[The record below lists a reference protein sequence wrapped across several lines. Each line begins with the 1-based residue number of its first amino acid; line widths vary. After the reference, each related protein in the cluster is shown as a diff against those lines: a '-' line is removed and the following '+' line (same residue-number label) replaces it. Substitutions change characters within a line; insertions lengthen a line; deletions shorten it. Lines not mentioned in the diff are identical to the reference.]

1 MKKKINLLQE
11 IRKTVIVMTKKTEIK
26 ANEESGSKD
35 NNTETTKIYIRE
47 KNSAFRK
54 KVANNLAVTRM
65 FEGVSQ
71 SELAERLGTSKS
83 SISRIEKGGQNLT
96 LDYVNAYAEALG
108 KQPVFMVQD
117 PPVDYGQ
124 VNNYQLKLYDEVL
137 MEFSMSRS
145 SEFKIEIRSINEER
159 RHLLPLDLE
168 PTPEGVEKWLQHR
181 SIPGNRDL
189 AGDIL
194 TALGLTVDDLKGI
207 VDICFGLSLNDS
219 YWITQPAFEG
229 KFDDYNLYENEFSNA
244 LSLVAYTGKYYSGV
258 KRMRTSPELTTGG
271 MLRKAWRFF
280 GRDSIW
286 LYKGGTEGFAN
297 AGMEPYSE
305 YFASQIAKRMGIN
318 AVEYELENWK
328 GILASKCRLFTN
340 KYMSY
345 IPIGRIVRTGGIQ
358 ACLDYYRELG
368 DEFYQQLADM
378 LVFDA
383 VILNEDRHYGNFG
396 LLRNSLTGDIMAP
409 APVFDNGISLLCYAM
424 KDDFENGI
432 EKYIAEKSNPY
443 GRGNDFVTLAKRV
456 MGKRQKAML
465 RKLINFK
472 FEESDVSNP
481 PSWRIHALEELVQ
494 DRVRLLLEE

>member
-1 MKKKINLLQE
+1 MAA
-11 IRKTVIVMTKKTEIK
+11 KTETKKQIK
-26 ANEESGSKD
+26 E
-35 NNTETTKIYIRE
+35 NNINSEKTKTYSRERNKEFRE
-47 KNSAFRK
+47 K
-54 KVANNLAVTRM
+54 VVNNLAVTRM

-83 SISRIEKGGQNLT
+83 SISRIEKGEQNLT
-96 LDYVNAYAEALG
+96 LDYVSAYAEALG
-108 KQPVFMVQD
+108 KQPVFMVQE
-117 PPVDYGQ
+117 PPVDYGEE
-124 VNNYQLKLYDEVL
+124 NTYQLKLYDEVL
-137 MEFSMSRS
+137 MEFTMARS
-145 SEFKIEIRSINEER
+145 PQFKITVKWLNEDR
-159 RHLLPLDLE
+159 KHLLPLDLE
-168 PTPEGVEKWLQHR
+168 PTPEGIEKWLEHR

-207 VDICFGLSLNDS
+207 VDVCFGLSLNDS

-229 KFDDYNLYENEFSNA
+229 RFDDYNLYENEFSNA
-244 LSLVAYTGKYYSGV
+244 LSLLAYTGKYYSGV

-271 MLRKAWRFF
+271 MLRKAWRYF
-280 GRDSIW
+280 GEGNIW
-286 LYKGGTEGFAN
+286 LYKGGTEGYAN

-305 YFASQIAKRMGIN
+305 FFASQIAKRMGIN

-358 ACLDYYRELG
+358 ACLDYYKELG
-368 DEFYQQLADM
+368 DEFYQQLVDM

-443 GRGNDFVTLAKRV
+443 GKGNDFITLAKRV

-472 FEESDVSNP
+472 FEESEVSNP
-481 PSWRIHALEELVQ
+481 PSWRIHALEDLVQ
-494 DRVRLLLEE
+494 ERVKLLLSD